1 MSCRKGWGLR
11 INRKQLA
18 TLFTLLLITISVR
31 VLTLQFMRAHLND
44 PSWFQ
49 VGSYA
54 KFDRQARDILDGR
67 QRLFWIDDPGR
78 TDLAQY
84 PPAFPALVALIYSLS
99 AEHSAYSVQIVLWI
113 ADLILSL
120 LLIMGIAFSAFGWRA
135 AIASGFLVGLSPLLA
150 LYAAYPSADVPA
162 TWFVLGGNW
171 LLLLAAQRKD
181 ATLALASG
189 VMLGIACWL
198 RVNPLYLCVGW
209 AIALLLVRTT
219 WPQRLKMSGAVLLGT
234 IVVIA
239 PIVVRNYL
247 VFPDFTPTG
256 GTIGTNLWE
265 GLGETELGRSNG
277 FMLGDEKMLERE
289 RAKMNLP
296 PDVQADVQWP
306 DGIRRDRERTRE
318 AMAFIRQHKIW
329 YVGVMAGRM
338 WGMLKVAGRPVPY
351 CGTSGINVTSRKCLS
366 PQWQGGV
373 VAGAVNLLGMI
384 QSVVR
389 YLFLPLAVFGI
400 YVAARRDW
408 RLTCLLLVTVVYYLV
423 PGTVAHTE
431 IRYVLPMHGLLI
443 VFASTAM
450 DRIFSRRFSRMKT
463 DSNPLPREMME
474 HTYPILFRVE
484 QSHWWYIGRRKI
496 IAGFVE
502 DICRRVTDRRPRIL
516 DVGCGTGANLL
527 LLS

>member
-1 MSCRKGWGLR
+1 MAKLP
-11 INRKQLA
+11 
-18 TLFTLLLITISVR
+18 TLFALLLITISVR
-31 VLTLQFMRAHLND
+31 VLTLHFMRAHLND
-44 PSWFQ
+44 PGWFQ

-67 QRLFWIDDPGR
+67 QRLFWIDDPAR

-84 PPAFPALVALIYSLS
+84 PPAFPALVALIYKLS
-99 AEHSAYSVQIVLWI
+99 GERSAYSVQIVLWF

-120 LLIMGIAFSAFGWRA
+120 LLIMGIAASGFGWRA
-135 AIASGFLVGLSPLLA
+135 AIASGFLVGLAPLFA

-171 LLLLAAQRKD
+171 LLLLGAQRKN
-181 ATLALASG
+181 AWLALAAG

-209 AIALLLVRTT
+209 AIALLAFVPTT
-219 WPQRLKMSGAVLLGT
+219 WLQKLKMSGAVLLGT
-234 IVVIA
+234 IVIIA
-239 PIVVRNYL
+239 PIVIRNYL

-256 GTIGTNLWE
+256 GTIGVNLWE

-277 FMLGDEKMLERE
+277 FLFGDDKMVERE

-296 PDVQADVQWP
+296 TNVQIDAQWP

-329 YVGVMAGRM
+329 YLSVMAQRM
-338 WGMLKVAGRPVPY
+338 WGMLKVAGDPVPY
-351 CGTSGINVTSRKCLS
+351 SGTSGINVTSKKSLP
-366 PQWQGGV
+366 PQWQGGI

-389 YLFLPLAVFGI
+389 YLFLPLAAFGI
-400 YVAARRDW
+400 YVAARNDW
-408 RLTCLLLVTVVYYLV
+408 RLTCLLLVTVLYYLV
-423 PGTVAHTE
+423 PGTAAHTE

-443 VFASTAM
+443 VFAGAAV
-450 DRIFSRRFSRMKT
+450 DRISRIFQ
-463 DSNPLPREMME
+463 D
-474 HTYPILFRVE
+474 
-484 QSHWWYIGRRKI
+484 
-496 IAGFVE
+496 
-502 DICRRVTDRRPRIL
+502 
-516 DVGCGTGANLL
+516 
-527 LLS
+527 